1 MTGVYKD
8 FGQVQSLNGTRGLYY
23 DYPNVGKVLIDDDGN
38 RYIQYTC
45 QNKESKTLVLQY
57 WLKNGTVNRIVNY
70 YQP

>member
-1 MTGVYKD
+1 M
-8 FGQVQSLNGTRGLYY
+8 
-23 DYPNVGKVLIDDDGN
+23 GKVLIADDGT

-45 QNKESKTLVLQY
+45 ENKESKTLVLQY